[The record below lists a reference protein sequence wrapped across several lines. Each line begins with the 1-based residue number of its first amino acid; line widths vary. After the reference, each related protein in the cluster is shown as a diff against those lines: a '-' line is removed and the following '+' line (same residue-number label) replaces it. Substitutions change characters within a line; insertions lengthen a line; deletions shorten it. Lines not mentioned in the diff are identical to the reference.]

1 MEEYIFSLS
10 NDSVINI
17 SSLFW
22 FKSNQ
27 KFQILEAMY
36 TTKVGIPHKGVVMK
50 EIKAIKKPRGT
61 KRKEGRK
68 KIILRIPSKVLY
80 HSE

>member
-1 MEEYIFSLS
+1 
-10 NDSVINI
+10 
-17 SSLFW
+17 
-22 FKSNQ
+22 
-27 KFQILEAMY
+27 
-36 TTKVGIPHKGVVMK
+36 MK

-80 HSE
+80 HSEQVNYVPVPEAKHAGTQATQKLIM